1 MKIAYFDCFSG
12 ASGDMILGALLDVGL
27 SVEFLQAELGRLQ
40 LPPFHLEARKVKKR
54 GLGGTQIIITLEDE
68 RHPHHHHH
76 QHHHHQHHHEHRHLG
91 DITRI
96 IRTSTLA
103 PEIQQTSIAIFTRLA
118 QAEAKIH
125 CTSIEK
131 IHFHEV
137 GAMDA
142 IIDVVGA
149 AIGFHALGLEKIY
162 CSPLHVGTGTVE
174 CAHGILPVPAPATLE
189 LVKGKPIYSTGVQGE
204 LLTPTGAAILTTV
217 AAGFGPMPA
226 CTVAATGYGAGTLDP
241 PLPNL
246 LRVTIGEAASA
257 CTMPQQEQ
265 VVVLEACL
273 SENQLQAS
281 NGLAEHLVQQGA
293 LEVFLLPTRTAEPQ
307 PGALMTVIC
316 APEKAAQCSEILLAT
331 TGAAALRWRSDQRL
345 KGVTASMAPVVSPA

>member
-76 QHHHHQHHHEHRHLG
+76 QHHHHHHEHRHLG

-96 IRTSTLA
+96 IRASTLA

-125 CTSIEK
+125 RTSIEK

-189 LVKGKPIYSTGVQGE
+189 LVQGKPIYSTGVQGE

-226 CTVAATGYGAGTLDP
+226 CLVEATGYGAGTLDP

-246 LRVTIGEAASA
+246 LRVTIGEAVAA
-257 CTMPQQEQ
+257 FTMPEQDQ
-265 VVVLEACL
+265 VVVLEANL

-281 NGLAEHLVQQGA
+281 NGLAAHLVQQGA
-293 LEVFLLPTRTAEPQ
+293 LEVFLLPTQTAASQ
-307 PGALMTVIC
+307 AGALMTVVC

-331 TGAAALRWRSDQRL
+331 TGGAALRWRADQRF
-345 KGVTASMAPVVSPA
+345 KGGAAATAPAVSPA